1 MGGAYDGRYGME
13 MGGSYGMG
21 MRGWGWKMHTERYGM
36 EMGGTGMEG
45 AYGMEMGDERY
56 GMGWGWKVHMGW
68 RWEMI
73 GTGWDGR

>member
-1 MGGAYDGRYGME
+1 ME

-56 GMGWGWKVHMGW
+56 EMGWGC
-68 RWEMI
+68 
-73 GTGWDGR
+73 